1 MRSIDAAAA
10 AALLDLR
17 RFVGDADALVARMKV
32 DARRAKK
39 KITDAR
45 RRARLR
51 AERDARRKAA
61 LDSAAVL
68 PAPVQPLPPAVRA
81 GADANG
87 LLPVTVSP
95 LHVPAPE
102 PDCCV
107 PTLECP
113 SFSARSLA
121 AITRCTCLT
130 PAKRVRFSQPLVS
143 ATYVCENEP
152 IVEHSTLL
160 DAPPVSAQC
169 SSLEQ
174 LLALRT
180 ELTFV
185 SANDALLWTKDRLR
199 YLIKHLCQIGG
210 LTYTRLPH
218 SQPQLWYVLKYIRTY
233 FC

>member
-1 MRSIDAAAA
+1 MRSIDSSAA

-45 RRARLR
+45 RRARQR
-51 AERDARRKAA
+51 ADRDAMRRAA
-61 LDSAAVL
+61 LDTAAVL
-68 PAPVQPLPPAVRA
+68 PATVPSHLP
-81 GADANG
+81 
-87 LLPVTVSP
+87 T
-95 LHVPAPE
+95 
-102 PDCCV
+102 
-107 PTLECP
+107 
-113 SFSARSLA
+113 
-121 AITRCTCLT
+121 ITPCTCLT

-160 DAPPVSAQC
+160 DAAPVSPQC

-180 ELTFV
+180 ELTFFSV
-185 SANDALLWTKDRLR
+185 NDALLWTKDRLR